1 MRFTEKSK
9 WCLLK
14 NVYQVMRDV
23 LQFIFCPVDSDLP
36 FFEFLFDNAKNDSIW
51 YHMQVKQGDTPAKC
65 YFPAFFK
72 MVSIPST
79 GAGIWMKMV
88 EMEENGI

>member
-14 NVYQVMRDV
+14 KLYQVMRGV
-23 LQFIFCPVDSDLP
+23 LHINFLP
-36 FFEFLFDNAKNDSIW
+36 HRFTFAILEFLFDNAEKDSVW
-51 YHMQVKQGDTPAKC
+51 YHMQVKQGNTPTKC
-65 YFPAFFK
+65 YFWVFLLLVTFSK
-72 MVSIPST
+72 T

-88 EMEENGI
+88 EMEEIGI